1 MKHDNGP
8 LAILTAN
15 EMMEVVSLPNSEKCN
30 LIVAGYINFRDNEIF
45 LFRGDGIS
53 LVVPM
58 TMFSGRPT
66 LPDDMTTF
74 MSFEIYDIE
83 EKGLSFQ
90 TLKPI
95 ANKVYL
101 YFLNSI
107 KENGCFLFELFDQK
121 EIEDEIR
128 AELKQ
133 CQWAKETLGNL
144 LKD

>member
-1 MKHDNGP
+1 MNIKEAFI
-8 LAILTAN
+8 AIAS
-15 EMMEVVSLPNSEKCN
+15 VASEYT
-30 LIVAGYINFRDNEIF
+30 GYDLRFIF
-45 LFRGDGIS
+45 DGEFFL
-53 LVVPM
+53 LVH
-58 TMFSGRPT
+58 
-66 LPDDMTTF
+66 DDMTTF
-74 MSFEIYDIE
+74 MSFETYDIE

-133 CQWAKETLGNL
+133 CQWAKETLGDL